1 MITIKVGGK
10 PLYIPKDT
18 TLVLEQNNNVFNPEG
33 FMEDIVWTFSIPAKP
48 NQKTLGAVQYI
59 NYMSRRR
66 YDCEVDVDGI
76 PLFSGELYIQTTQ
89 DETTLECGV
98 VASSFGIGFGE
109 RLLKENDYGDDIVIS
124 DSEANHQT
132 NWINFL
138 RGSLDTN
145 SIYKFFLFCC
155 EKFYGENED
164 WGYHLGQKSG
174 LMGTSG
180 NSKMF
185 FQYVNRLFWTEIID
199 NISGTV
205 TRTIVNNPDR
215 NGSQLVPQGARVFNS
230 ANATKQNGYCY
241 APALRLDWLI
251 GKVLGNANMK
261 VGGSFLANS
270 LTKKIFVQSL
280 CALDGDVFQYGVYTW
295 LQVGGNINVY
305 SGTITGGQQ
314 FRIDADNSLHTS
326 FGWTND
332 YVNVGFRLLLPIDEL
347 VHSTTESN
355 VIISNNSGPYTF
367 KASGYDEVYAL
378 AIRPADAELPNIRMK
393 INWSTEGDGTKAFY
407 YGKMPTYGELKTRAD
422 LNQDGWDYIDLTGN
436 GNCRVY
442 YSIAFVQFST
452 HSFQFFTPTNSMLIQ
467 LSASQNKYV
476 AFRGELG
483 GYVEGSVLP
492 GWRPG
497 WAATTPLYIQLVK
510 CRIYNTSRN
519 QNPLPPFGG
528 DEIRVSSQGMLE
540 AISDYEIQQSITID
554 TTDTPLNI
562 FSNVMRWRDHVP
574 NMTNGEFLTR
584 ICQIFGLNMFT
595 NPLTKELQLSFFAD
609 TLKGGSFDIS
619 DWVTHIERLAY
630 SPKRYEVTLKPA
642 LGTREVSDN
651 NVIDTVV
658 SEGELPGAFINKNK
672 HAFVRN
678 ENAYRR
684 STQQEG
690 TSRFEWDQAGGNDTT
705 LTAGDTDADKTE
717 KVNIEANIPNMRLCD
732 ERITNTNSKYLCE
745 IPLKGCSPL
754 LDENFDG
761 KFDFVLQQYHG
772 KRLLAM
778 SGGTVTSAYIESAN
792 PTCYNEDG
800 TVREGTATFA
810 ADGPQSIGKQWL
822 KPLFDFQGNS
832 ETVRITAKLPV
843 WAFHKVYSLLK
854 PQSGTETR
862 WLHYKGVDFMPTKI
876 SYEFGK
882 SDRVLATIECARRHY
897 DTN

>member
-132 NWINFL
+132 NWLNFL
-138 RGSLDTN
+138 KGSLASD

-155 EKFYGENED
+155 EKFYSNNED
-164 WGYHLGQKSG
+164 YGFHLNQKSG

-180 NSKMF
+180 NDKMYY
-185 FQYVNRLFWTEIID
+185 QYVNRLFWREMREIGTD
-199 NISGTV
+199 NVLITL
-205 TRTIVNNPDR
+205 VNNPDM
-215 NGSQLVPQGARVFNS
+215 NGQRLVPQGARVFNS
-230 ANATKQNGYCY
+230 ASQGKQNGYCY

-251 GKVLGNANMK
+251 KKVLENANMK
-261 VGGSFLANS
+261 VGGSFIAND
-270 LTKKIFVQSL
+270 LTKKLFSQSL

-295 LQVGGNINVY
+295 LQVGGNINLY
-305 SGTITGGQQ
+305 NNTIQDCMS
-314 FRIDADNSLHTS
+314 FRVDANNQLYTS
-326 FGWTND
+326 FGWIN
-332 YVNVGFRLLLPIDEL
+332 NVSIGFRLLLPVEEL
-347 VHSTTESN
+347 VRHNTN
-355 VIISNNSGPYTF
+355 VSGMPGWSF
-367 KASGYDEVYAL
+367 GAQFYDEVYA
-378 AIRPADAELPNIRMK
+378 IFVGTADAEMPSMRMSL
-393 INWSTEGDGTKAFY
+393 NDLESDGTHAFK
-407 YGKMPTYGELKTRAD
+407 YGRPMSFAELKSMAGLDSSDIMSITKMEDIGNTHANVKYTVNAGIIVHSKVMP
-422 LNQDGWDYIDLTGN
+422 LVHTTYSTLVQLTASEGK
-436 GNCRVY
+436 NCFYR
-442 YSIAFVQFST
+442 SS
-452 HSFQFFTPTNSMLIQ
+452 
-467 LSASQNKYV
+467 
-476 AFRGELG
+476 LG
-483 GYVEGSVLP
+483 GYTEGNVLQ
-492 GWRPG
+492 RIYNDVS
-497 WAATTPLYIQLVK
+497 ATTPQFLKLIK
-510 CRIYNTSRN
+510 CRIATAKGNDIGTFW
-519 QNPLPPFGG
+519 LPTTNK
-528 DEIRVSSQGMLE
+528 ITL
-540 AISDYEIQQSITID
+540 SDYGVMEKIYNYEVITDQVID

-595 NPLTKELQLSFFAD
+595 SPLTKELQLSFFAD

-642 LGTREVSDN
+642 LGTREVSDK

-690 TSRFEWDQAGGNDTT
+690 TSRFEWDQAGGNDTI
-705 LTAGDTDADKTE
+705 LIAGNTDADKTE
-717 KVNIEANIPNMRLCD
+717 EVSIEANIPNMRLCD

-761 KFDFVLQQYHG
+761 KFDLVLQQYHG

-778 SGGTVTSAYIESAN
+778 SGGTVTAAYIESAN

-810 ADGPQSIGKQWL
+810 ADGENSIGRQWL
-822 KPLFDFQGNS
+822 KPLYDFQGNN